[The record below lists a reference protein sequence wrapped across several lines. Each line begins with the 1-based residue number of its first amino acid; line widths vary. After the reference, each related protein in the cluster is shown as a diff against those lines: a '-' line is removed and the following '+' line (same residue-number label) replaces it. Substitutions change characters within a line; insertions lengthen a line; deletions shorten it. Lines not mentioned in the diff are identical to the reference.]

1 MKKYLREMIGWRV
14 QHDVNGQ
21 VEGRTSGSIW
31 VSESH
36 VINGGW
42 CGLNHLFN
50 KSLIPL
56 NEHLLCCSC
65 AVI

>member
-1 MKKYLREMIGWRV
+1 MKKYLREVIGRRV

-36 VINGGW
+36 MINEVEDG
-42 CGLNHLFN
+42 
-50 KSLIPL
+50 
-56 NEHLLCCSC
+56 
-65 AVI
+65 VD